1 LIGNVRGK
9 LRLQD
14 APAGGKLQAE
24 GWDEIRQAAE
34 RVGQANQRPA
44 APGPLADCQAV
55 DLPRQARDGPRQWLD
70 ELRWHAK
77 CLPPSAERL
86 LFVTGRVKS
95 VLVIDTGEVPSSVYR
110 SLEQDGWICAH
121 APDVAAARLM
131 LHEVRPA
138 LVLVRS
144 AEESSA
150 LRQDPLLAGVPMVL
164 LGQAP
169 GEIEAL
175 ASRLDALVAASS

>member
-1 LIGNVRGK
+1 V
-9 LRLQD
+9 
-14 APAGGKLQAE
+14 A
-24 GWDEIRQAAE
+24 
-34 RVGQANQRPA
+34 
-44 APGPLADCQAV
+44 
-55 DLPRQARDGPRQWLD
+55 
-70 ELRWHAK
+70 
-77 CLPPSAERL
+77 
-86 LFVTGRVKS
+86 GRVKS
-95 VLVIDTGEVPSSVYR
+95 VLVLDTGEVPSSVYR

-138 LVLVRS
+138 LVLVRT

-150 LRQDPLLAGVPMVL
+150 LHQDPLLAGVPMVL

-175 ASRLDALVAASS
+175 PSRLDALVAATC